1 MTLSE
6 AELTVI
12 LLSLKVAIWCV
23 AISILPALFM
33 GWLLARR
40 DFYGK
45 TLLNVFIHLPLVMPP
60 VVVGYFLLVTLG
72 KRGVIGSWL
81 FDTFNISLIFN
92 WKGVVVATSVMAF
105 PLMVRAIR
113 HAIEAIDQNLEVA
126 ALTLGKPPYYVFLT
140 ITLPLI
146 LPGILAGATLGF
158 ARALG
163 EFGATITFV
172 SNIPGQTQTLPLAIY
187 SLLQVPGSGDAVL
200 KLVILSILLAFAAI
214 ALSEWLAHRALKR
227 TGMRAG

>member
-1 MTLSE
+1 MS
-6 AELTVI
+6 LTPQEIDVI

-23 AISILPALFM
+23 GLSLLPAL
-33 GWLLARR
+33 GIAWLLARR

-45 TLLNVFIHLPLVMPP
+45 SLLNLVIHLPIVLPP

-72 KRGVIGSWL
+72 NRGIVGGWL
-81 FDTFNISLIFN
+81 HEQFGLSLIFN
-92 WKGVVVATSVMAF
+92 WKGVVAATAVMAF
-105 PLMVRAIR
+105 PFITRAIR
-113 HAIEAIDQNLEVA
+113 QAIEAVDRNLEVA
-126 ALTLGKPPYYVFLT
+126 ALTLGRSRLTVFLT

-172 SNIPGQTQTLPLAIY
+172 ANVPGETQTLPLAIY
-187 SLLQVPGSGDAVL
+187 ALLQVPGSDAAVL
-200 KLVILSILLAFAAI
+200 RLVLLSVLLAFAAI
-214 ALSEWLAHRALKR
+214 ALSEWLARR
-227 TGMRAG
+227 TARKIGLG